1 MMVMVMTTMFLESW
15 LLTHTKYHDDDD
27 DDGDGDGDDDDGD
40 LDGDV
45 LGMLAA
51 NVHQTVEH
59 CIVCSGN
66 YI

>member
-15 LLTHTKYHDDDD
+15 LLTHIKYHDDD
-27 DDGDGDGDDDDGD
+27 DDGDGDGNY
-40 LDGDV
+40 V
-45 LGMLAA
+45 LEMLAA
-51 NVHQTVEH
+51 NVHQVVEH